1 MNTKIIINKRAFTL
15 IEVLVSVI
23 IITVVGTILFKISS
37 DSKNNYI
44 RYKNKITYEYLTTPY
59 IFRKNLSNTN
69 LYENIRKDYRIDSFD
84 VRKRLK
90 EIKLQKREKEFSQI
104 KFDEENKIIIKIKQI
119 QIYDKHNSSILYS
132 IGM

>member
-1 MNTKIIINKRAFTL
+1 MSTKVIFKKRAFTL

-23 IITVVGTILFKISS
+23 IISVVGTILFKISS

-59 IFRKNLSNTN
+59 IFRENLSNTN